1 MDNCINYYLIRKKEE
16 SKVNYLINV
25 EEIPLNNIIFER
37 SIKIINNVLN
47 YVWTLRSFNDNFMY
61 HPPPLPPKKRI
72 ASVNIW
78 LYFLGLA
85 NTCIRKHEVISGL
98 YTLAGTYS
106 DVPVFR

>member
-61 HPPPLPPKKRI
+61 HPPPPPPKKRI
-72 ASVNIW
+72 ASVDIW

-98 YTLAGTYS
+98 QVHPSWYL
-106 DVPVFR
+106 

>member
-16 SKVNYLINV
+16 SKVNNLINV

-61 HPPPLPPKKRI
+61 HPPPPLPPKKELL
-72 ASVNIW
+72 V
-78 LYFLGLA
+78 
-85 NTCIRKHEVISGL
+85 
-98 YTLAGTYS
+98 
-106 DVPVFR
+106 

>member
-61 HPPPLPPKKRI
+61 HPPLPPKKELL
-72 ASVNIW
+72 V
-78 LYFLGLA
+78 
-85 NTCIRKHEVISGL
+85 
-98 YTLAGTYS
+98 
-106 DVPVFR
+106 

>member
-16 SKVNYLINV
+16 SKVNNLINV

-61 HPPPLPPKKRI
+61 HHPPSPPKK
-72 ASVNIW
+72 N
-78 LYFLGLA
+78 
-85 NTCIRKHEVISGL
+85 C
-98 YTLAGTYS
+98 
-106 DVPVFR
+106 

>member
-16 SKVNYLINV
+16 SKVNNLINV

-61 HPPPLPPKKRI
+61 HPPPPPPKK
-72 ASVNIW
+72 N
-78 LYFLGLA
+78 
-85 NTCIRKHEVISGL
+85 C
-98 YTLAGTYS
+98 
-106 DVPVFR
+106 

>member
-61 HPPPLPPKKRI
+61 HHPPSPPKK
-72 ASVNIW
+72 N
-78 LYFLGLA
+78 
-85 NTCIRKHEVISGL
+85 C
-98 YTLAGTYS
+98 
-106 DVPVFR
+106 

>member
-61 HPPPLPPKKRI
+61 HHHPAPPPKKKELL
-72 ASVNIW
+72 V
-78 LYFLGLA
+78 
-85 NTCIRKHEVISGL
+85 
-98 YTLAGTYS
+98 
-106 DVPVFR
+106 

>member
-61 HPPPLPPKKRI
+61 HHHPAPPPKKK
-72 ASVNIW
+72 N
-78 LYFLGLA
+78 
-85 NTCIRKHEVISGL
+85 C
-98 YTLAGTYS
+98 
-106 DVPVFR
+106 

>member
-61 HPPPLPPKKRI
+61 HPPPPPPPKK
-72 ASVNIW
+72 N
-78 LYFLGLA
+78 
-85 NTCIRKHEVISGL
+85 C
-98 YTLAGTYS
+98 
-106 DVPVFR
+106 

>member
-61 HPPPLPPKKRI
+61 HHHPAPPPKKKKELL
-72 ASVNIW
+72 V
-78 LYFLGLA
+78 
-85 NTCIRKHEVISGL
+85 
-98 YTLAGTYS
+98 
-106 DVPVFR
+106 